1 MSFRS
6 VTPSTANFNSD
17 ASYELVTLYE
27 EALKSEIRAEC
38 ARPSSCTFAPSAMRC
53 KRKSWFRLRG
63 TKPDFLQE
71 PDLVLDHT
79 ATVGTALHAHIQSLL
94 SKALGEDWID
104 VEWFL
109 KEFPI
114 PYEYKLTKNGY
125 ETLVEINN
133 PPIKFA
139 CDGIIRIKGCY
150 YLLEI
155 KSSEYNSFLELKET
169 KAHHKDQI
177 KTYSTILNIP
187 HVLTLYIDRLYGKV
201 KSFEFSVSGVEMS
214 NIKQDMAYVMQMA
227 EANIAPEKLPSG
239 DYMCSNCEYK
249 LKCKEW

>member
-1 MSFRS
+1 MAFKNI
-6 VTPSTANFNSD
+6 TPSTANFNSD
-17 ASYELVTLYE
+17 ASYELVTKYE
-27 EALKSEIRAEC
+27 EALKAEIRAEC

-71 PDLVLDHT
+71 PDLTLDHT

-125 ETLVEINN
+125 ETLVEINS

-227 EANIAPEKLPSG
+227 KANIAPEKLPSG